1 MVKNKKGGSGH
12 KKMARKN
19 VAPKGGYNK
28 KLRKALEEGEMYARV
43 TAMLGGGHARIIC
56 ADGKERTLVI
66 RGKFRGRNKRDNT
79 IKLNTF
85 VLVGLQSV
93 SFGAVI
99 QKGKMEKADL
109 LEVYKEGQKEELMK
123 LPGMEKILDDE
134 SKVRKAEDL
143 GFDVMTASETFMEEV
158 ISEEDKARLKHNKKI
173 EKERKKM
180 AKKVVEVEKVEDKKI
195 EFDMELDWDD
205 I

>member
-28 KLRKALEEGEMYARV
+28 KLRKAMEEGEMYARV

-79 IKLNTF
+79 LKLNTF

-93 SFGAVI
+93 SFGAII
-99 QKGKMEKADL
+99 QKGKLEKADL
-109 LEVYKEGQKEELMK
+109 LEVYKEGQKEELIK
-123 LPGMEKILDDE
+123 LPGIEKILDDE
-134 SKVRKAEDL
+134 SKVKKQEDL

-158 ISEEDKARLKHNKKI
+158 ISEEDKSRLKHNKKI
-173 EKERKKM
+173 EKERKRI
-180 AKKVVEVEKVEDKKI
+180 AKKVVEVEKVEEKKI

>member
-28 KLRKALEEGEMYARV
+28 KLRKAVEEGEMYARV

-79 IKLNTF
+79 LKLNTF
-85 VLVGLQSV
+85 VLVGLTKCKFWCCNS
-93 SFGAVI
+93 
-99 QKGKMEKADL
+99 KG
-109 LEVYKEGQKEELMK
+109 
-123 LPGMEKILDDE
+123 
-134 SKVRKAEDL
+134 
-143 GFDVMTASETFMEEV
+143 
-158 ISEEDKARLKHNKKI
+158 
-173 EKERKKM
+173 
-180 AKKVVEVEKVEDKKI
+180 
-195 EFDMELDWDD
+195 
-205 I
+205 

>member
-1 MVKNKKGGSGH
+1 MLG
-12 KKMARKN
+12 
-19 VAPKGGYNK
+19 
-28 KLRKALEEGEMYARV
+28 V

-79 IKLNTF
+79 LKLNTF

-93 SFGAVI
+93 SFGAII
-99 QKGKMEKADL
+99 QKGKLEKADL
-109 LEVYKEGQKEELMK
+109 LEVYKEGQKEELIK

-134 SKVRKAEDL
+134 SKVKKQEDL

-173 EKERKKM
+173 EKERKRI
-180 AKKVVEVEKVEDKKI
+180 AKKVVEVEKVEEKKI

>member
-28 KLRKALEEGEMYARV
+28 KLRKAMEEGEMYARV

-79 IKLNTF
+79 LKINTF

-109 LEVYKEGQKEELMK
+109 LEVYKEGQKEELIK
-123 LPGMEKILDDE
+123 LPGMDKILDDE
-134 SKVRKAEDL
+134 SKVKQKEDL

-158 ISEEDKARLKHNKKI
+158 ISEEEKTRLKHNKKI

>member
-1 MVKNKKGGSGH
+1 MVKNKKGGSSH

-28 KLRKALEEGEMYARV
+28 KLCKAEEEGEMYARV

-79 IKLNTF
+79 LKLNTF

-99 QKGKMEKADL
+99 QKGKLEKADL
-109 LEVYKEGQKEELMK
+109 LEVYKEGQKEELIK

-134 SKVRKAEDL
+134 SKVKQQEDL
-143 GFDVMTASETFMEEV
+143 GFDVMTASESFMEEV
-158 ISEEDKARLKHNKKI
+158 ISEEDKSRLKHNKKI

-180 AKKVVEVEKVEDKKI
+180 AKKVVEQEKVEDKKI

>member
-28 KLRKALEEGEMYARV
+28 KLRKAVEEGEMYARV

-56 ADGKERTLVI
+56 ADGKERTLVV

-79 IKLNTF
+79 LKLNTF

-99 QKGKMEKADL
+99 QKGKLEKADL
-109 LEVYKEGQKEELMK
+109 LEVYKEGQKEELIK
-123 LPGMEKILDDE
+123 LPGMDKILDDE
-134 SKVRKAEDL
+134 SKVKQQEDL

-180 AKKVVEVEKVEDKKI
+180 AKKVVEQDKVEDKKI